1 VVDVHGLA
9 VAVNVGGDVGV
20 ALGDATD
27 VAVGGVGVQVAPA
40 VAVGVMCV
48 VHDVVGVAV
57 GGTDVVLGG
66 VPLGVW
72 DGVVVG
78 GTPQSPTSK
87 FTTLLPAFGS
97 PCAVSLAV

>member
-1 VVDVHGLA
+1 
-9 VAVNVGGDVGV
+9 VAVIVAADVGV
-20 ALGDATD
+20 ALVDATD

-48 VHDVVGVAV
+48 VHDVAV
-57 GGTDVVLGG
+57 LV
-66 VPLGVW
+66 GVW
-72 DGVVVG
+72 DGVVVV
-78 GTPQSPTSK
+78 GTPQGLTSK